1 MSRKVRKNLELK
13 LPHLLSMYGKAAFR
27 LLAMERRL
35 RATKSTAVGV
45 IPVIS
50 LGAKCINKRDSAF
63 YFYVDTLQAS
73 TPRGS
78 DTDSDYANTMVR
90 TTERHDRRRHREG
103 QTQT

>member
-1 MSRKVRKNLELK
+1 MLGLFPLFLLE
-13 LPHLLSMYGKAAFR
+13 
-27 LLAMERRL
+27 
-35 RATKSTAVGV
+35 
-45 IPVIS
+45 
-50 LGAKCINKRDSAF
+50 AKCSNKRDSAF
-63 YFYVDTLQAS
+63 YFYVKTLQAS